1 MYSLGIDQGGTK
13 TIAIV
18 ADDEGRILG
27 KGISEGACHFFDGMP
42 KAIAAVEAAARLALA
57 EAKIT
62 ARDIRA
68 VSAGLA
74 GANWPEEIVALETEL
89 RALFPAEDIRV
100 YNDCLIA
107 VRGGTARHRC
117 AVICAGTGLNVAVHF
132 GAGAPFVY
140 NNYIEDLDQGARGI
154 GARALRAIFL
164 SEIGVLPPTT
174 LTKVALSLFG
184 LDNVD
189 KLLLAFQRQQ
199 LRKPIQD
206 LSPLL
211 FEAAAQLDS
220 VALTI
225 IREFALSIS
234 RYPIGAIQKHAAQNA
249 DLDIVLSGGLF
260 KAKGT
265 SLVENIASEIHG
277 VAPNVKIV
285 EAAFEPV
292 VGAVLLVL
300 DSKYHGEIPI
310 AVMQNCRA
318 SAEKLNL
325 LRVQSEK

>member
-1 MYSLGIDQGGTK
+1 MFSLGIDQGGTK
-13 TIAIV
+13 TIAAV

-42 KAIAAVEAAARLALA
+42 KAMAAVEAAARLALA
-57 EAKIT
+57 EAKIA
-62 ARDIRA
+62 ARNIRA

-89 RALFPAEDIRV
+89 RGLFPVEEIRV

-107 VRGGTARHRC
+107 MRGGTAKARC
-117 AVICAGTGLNVAVHF
+117 AVICAGTGLNVAVRF
-132 GAGAPFVY
+132 GDATPFVY
-140 NNYIEDLDQGARGI
+140 NNYIEDLDQGARGL
-154 GARALRAIFL
+154 GARTLRAIFL
-164 SEIGVLPPTT
+164 SEIGVLPPTM

-184 LDNVD
+184 LDKVD

-199 LRKPIQD
+199 LPIQD

-211 FEAAAQLDS
+211 FETVAQSDP
-220 VALTI
+220 VALNI
-225 IREFALSIS
+225 ISEFSLSIS
-234 RYPIGAIQKHAAQNA
+234 RYPIAAIQKHDVQNA

-265 SLVENIASEIHG
+265 SFVEIITAEIHR
-277 VAPNVKIV
+277 VAPNAKIV

-292 VGAVLLVL
+292 VGAILLVL
-300 DSKYHGEIPI
+300 DSKYHGEIPGS
-310 AVMQNCRA
+310 VMQNCQA

-325 LRVQSEK
+325 LRVQPEK